1 MDLKRTVTFALT
13 LIIAKAFA
21 CTVPAHGQT
30 AYPMLM
36 SLKPVAAQRGRSSE
50 HTIKSRYSMFR
61 AYQVLVSGN
70 GVVGEIVHPELKE
83 GETPKLQEMKVRF
96 DVAAEALPGVRDYR
110 IVTPN
115 GASTL
120 GQLVIVAEPI
130 TVETGDNNAVEKAQ
144 TVTLPRTI
152 CGAIE
157 RAEDVDVFKFTVVAG
172 QAFSFHVRSQRLQ
185 DRIHDL
191 QQHVDPILTLRHANG
206 STLAASD
213 NYFYG
218 DPFVHYHFE
227 QAGEYF
233 LQIRDAR
240 YQGNQYWE
248 YCIEISDEPF
258 ITNVFPMGL
267 ARGQVSQLQYVGHL
281 LGTEQGGFLSVA
293 TDAPTGPRWRGLPM
307 GEGVTNPAPLVISDL
322 PVFTER
328 PSDNNT
334 PAAGQMIAFPAG
346 ISGRIDASN
355 DVDCYSFAA
364 IKGERY
370 SFEVIARREQSQLDS
385 HVRILDAAGKQLSL
399 NDDLKLGKR
408 SFADSWIENWTAPAD
423 AVYAVEIRDLHLRGG
438 DAFVYYL
445 QGTRAKPYFEL
456 YIDTDK
462 TQLTPGT
469 SGVIFVRTVR
479 KNGFDG
485 DIQLAIE
492 GLPAGVK
499 ADCGKILA
507 GKGQDGCIVLEAASD
522 AKSLAAN
529 VTIRGTAT
537 SATTTSKTGETV
549 GVLQATALPYQETY
563 QPGGG
568 RGHWPVQMH
577 TVAIGQ
583 PGDLRAVKLD
593 ATNLTLKPGD
603 SKRIAVTIERAEG
616 FDKNVSLDVTYNHLS
631 SVYGNALP
639 PGVTLDKKNSKTL
652 LTGKTKEGHITLTAA
667 KDAKP
672 VQVQQI
678 CVMAHISL
686 NFVMKTTYASGPLS
700 VSVTE

>member
-1 MDLKRTVTFALT
+1 
-13 LIIAKAFA
+13 
-21 CTVPAHGQT
+21 
-30 AYPMLM
+30 MLM
-36 SLKPVAAQRGRSSE
+36 SLKPVAAQRGQSSE
-50 HTIKSRYSMFR
+50 HTIKSRYSMFG
-61 AYQVLVSGN
+61 AYQVLVSGD
-70 GVVGEIVHPELKE
+70 GMVGEILHPEVKD
-83 GETPKLQEMKVRF
+83 GETPKLEEMKIRF
-96 DVAAEALPGVRDYR
+96 DVAAGALPGVRDYR

-120 GQLVIVAEPI
+120 GQIVIAVEPI
-130 TVETGDNNAVEKAQ
+130 VVETGDNDAIDKAQ
-144 TVTLPRTI
+144 AVTLPRTI

-157 RAEDVDVFKFTVVAG
+157 RAEDVDVFKFTVAAG

-191 QQHVDPILTLRHANG
+191 QKHVDPILTLRHANG

-213 NYFYG
+213 NFFYG
-218 DPFVHYHFE
+218 DPFVHFQFE
-227 QAGEYF
+227 QAGEY
-233 LQIRDAR
+233 LLEIRDAR

-258 ITNVFPMGL
+258 VTNVFPLGL
-267 ARGQVSQLQYVGHL
+267 ARGQVSRLEYVGHL
-281 LGTEQGGFLSVA
+281 LGTDPGSFLSVGA
-293 TDAPTGPRWRGLPM
+293 NSLIGPRWRGLPI
-307 GEGVTNPAPLVISDL
+307 GAGVTNPAPLVISDL
-322 PVFTER
+322 PVFIEH

-334 PAAGQMIAFPAG
+334 PAAGQNVAFPAG
-346 ISGRIDASN
+346 ISGRIETAS
-355 DVDCYSFAA
+355 DIDCYSFAA
-364 IKGERY
+364 MKGERY
-370 SFEVIARREQSQLDS
+370 SFEVIARRQQSQLDS
-385 HVRILDAAGKQLSL
+385 HLRILDSSGKQLSL
-399 NDDLKLGKR
+399 NDDMKVGKR
-408 SFADSWIENWTAPAD
+408 SFSDSWIENWTAPAD
-423 AVYAVEIRDLHLRGG
+423 AIYTVEIRDLHLRGG

-445 QGTRAKPYFEL
+445 QATRAKPYFEL
-456 YIDTDK
+456 YVDTDK

-469 SGVIFVRTVR
+469 CGVIFVRTVR

-485 DIQLAIE
+485 DIQLAID
-492 GLPAGVK
+492 GLPEGIK
-499 ADCGKILA
+499 AACGLILS
-507 GKGQDGCIVLEAASD
+507 GQGRDGCIVLEATAD
-522 AKSLAAN
+522 AVPLAAN

-537 SATTTSKTGETV
+537 NASIVSATGE
-549 GVLQATALPYQETY
+549 GVETLLATALPYQETY

-568 RGHWPVQMH
+568 RGHWPVEVH

-583 PGDLRAVKLD
+583 PGDLRGVKLD
-593 ATNLTLKPGD
+593 TDKVILKPGE

-652 LTGKTKEGHITLTAA
+652 LTGKTTEGHITLTAA

-672 VQVQQI
+672 VQLQQI

-686 NFVMKTTYASGPLS
+686 NFVMKATYASGPLS